1 MDILNELDGDLYS
14 DSIQEQQRHDDLV
27 NKCIEDAADLKRIQE
42 ELKIEM
48 EKKQAR
54 EEKYEQ

>member
-1 MDILNELDGDLYS
+1 MIMDILNELDGDLYS

-42 ELKIEM
+42 ELKIEV
-48 EKKQAR
+48 EKK
-54 EEKYEQ
+54 